1 MSGEV
6 LGSKPKKDFVPFNG
20 NLPTARCSKFVRHAI
35 TFVLLIKKKLLVNF
49 INLCLALFNCL
60 CLFYPS
66 PSPSPPPPI
75 LWIKLTSTAGMTIW
89 QRLSYTPPSSE
100 HIYYLQLN
108 GESNF
113 INSHDCRDNKL
124 IQMLNYLQIMCFSK
138 FYVLFKGWGS
148 LLY

>member
-1 MSGEV
+1 MRGEV

-20 NLPTARCSKFVRHAI
+20 NLPTARCSKFVRHTI

-60 CLFYPS
+60 CLSYPS
-66 PSPSPPPPI
+66 PSPPPI

-124 IQMLNYLQIMCFSK
+124 IQMLKYLQIMCFSK

>member
-20 NLPTARCSKFVRHAI
+20 NLPTARCSKFVRHTI

-60 CLFYPS
+60 CLFY

-124 IQMLNYLQIMCFSK
+124 IQMLKYLQIMCFSK

>member
-1 MSGEV
+1 MRGEV

-20 NLPTARCSKFVRHAI
+20 NLPTARCSKFVRHTI

-66 PSPSPPPPI
+66 PSAPPPPI

-124 IQMLNYLQIMCFSK
+124 IQMLKYWQIMCFSK